1 MSQNS
6 TSWVRQA
13 QEMVEMAGRERS
25 TEDLR
30 KFRARIGAAEG
41 GGNPAYM
48 LLLGFEPLDSAALVA
63 RVEEGF
69 SYRALE
75 HLKANVGLS
84 REALADLVQINPR
97 TLDRR
102 KGGRLRPNESDR
114 LLRAARVFGETIA
127 LFEGDVD
134 AAGTWLSSPQRALG
148 GAVPLEM
155 ARTEVGAR
163 EVESLVGRLEHGVF
177 S

>member
-1 MSQNS
+1 M
-6 TSWVRQA
+6 
-13 QEMVEMAGRERS
+13 
-25 TEDLR
+25 EDLR
-30 KFRARIGAAEG
+30 RFRDRIGVVDS

-48 LLLGFEPLDSAALVA
+48 ILLGFEPLDSAALVA

-69 SYRALE
+69 SYRTLE
-75 HLKANVGLS
+75 RLRGNVGLS

-102 KGGRLRPNESDR
+102 KGGRLRTDESDR
-114 LLRAARVFGETIA
+114 LLRAARVFGGAIA

-134 AAGTWLSSPQRALG
+134 AARAWLSSPQGALG

>member
-1 MSQNS
+1 
-6 TSWVRQA
+6 
-13 QEMVEMAGRERS
+13 MVEMAGRERS
-25 TEDLR
+25 GEDLQ
-30 KFRARIGAAEG
+30 KFRDRIEAVG
-41 GGNPAYM
+41 GGNTAYA
-48 LLLGFEPLDSAALVA
+48 LLLGLEPADNAALVA

-69 SYRALE
+69 LYRALE
-75 HLKANVGLS
+75 RLRSNVGLS
-84 REALADLVQINPR
+84 REALADLVQIKPR

-102 KGGRLRPNESDR
+102 KEGGRLRPEESDR
-114 LLRAARVFGETIA
+114 LLRAARVFGGTIA
-127 LFEGDVD
+127 LFEGDAD
-134 AAGTWLSSPQRALG
+134 AARAWLSSPQRALG

>member
-1 MSQNS
+1 
-6 TSWVRQA
+6 
-13 QEMVEMAGRERS
+13 MVETAGRVG
-25 TEDLR
+25 EDLR
-30 KFRARIGAAEG
+30 KFRDRVGAMDG
-41 GGNPAYM
+41 GGDNSYL
-48 LLLGFEPLDSAALVA
+48 LLLGLELVDNAELVA

-75 HLKANVGLS
+75 RLRGNVGLS
-84 REALADLVQINPR
+84 REALADLVQIKPR

-102 KGGRLRPNESDR
+102 REGGRLRPEESDR
-114 LLRAARVFGETIA
+114 LLRAARVFGGTIA
-127 LFEGDVD
+127 LFEGDAD
-134 AAGTWLSSPQRALG
+134 AARTWLSSPQRALG

>member
-1 MSQNS
+1 
-6 TSWVRQA
+6 
-13 QEMVEMAGRERS
+13 MVEMAGRERS
-25 TEDLR
+25 GEDLQ
-30 KFRARIGAAEG
+30 KFRDRIGAVG
-41 GGNPAYM
+41 GGNTAYA
-48 LLLGFEPLDSAALVA
+48 LLLGLEPADNAELVA

-75 HLKANVGLS
+75 RLRGNVGLT
-84 REALADLVQINPR
+84 REALADLVQIKPR

-102 KGGRLRPNESDR
+102 KGGRLRPEESDR
-114 LLRAARVFGETIA
+114 LLRAARVFGGTIA
-127 LFEGDVD
+127 LFEGDAD
-134 AAGTWLSSPQRALG
+134 AARTWLSSPQRALG

-163 EVESLVGRLEHGVF
+163 EVENLVGRLEHGVF

>member
-1 MSQNS
+1 
-6 TSWVRQA
+6 
-13 QEMVEMAGRERS
+13 MVETADRERS
-25 TEDLR
+25 GEDLR
-30 KFRARIGAAEG
+30 RFRDRIGAVDG
-41 GGNPAYM
+41 GGSAYV
-48 LLLGFEPLDSAALVA
+48 LLLGFEPLDNAALVA

-75 HLKANVGLS
+75 RLRSNVGLS

-102 KGGRLRPNESDR
+102 KEGGQLRPEESDR
-114 LLRAARVFGETIA
+114 LLRAARVFGGAIA
-127 LFEGDVD
+127 LFEGDAD
-134 AAGTWLSSPQRALG
+134 AARTWLSSPQRALG

-163 EVESLVGRLEHGVF
+163 EVENLVGRLEHGVF

>member
-1 MSQNS
+1 M
-6 TSWVRQA
+6 
-13 QEMVEMAGRERS
+13 
-25 TEDLR
+25 EDLR
-30 KFRARIGAAEG
+30 RFRDRIGVVDS

-69 SYRALE
+69 SYRTLE
-75 HLKANVGLS
+75 RLRGNVGLS

-102 KGGRLRPNESDR
+102 KGGRLRTDESDR
-114 LLRAARVFGETIA
+114 LLRAARVFGGAIA

-134 AAGTWLSSPQRALG
+134 AARAWLSSPQRALG

>member
-1 MSQNS
+1 
-6 TSWVRQA
+6 
-13 QEMVEMAGRERS
+13 MVETAGRGRVG
-25 TEDLR
+25 EDLR
-30 KFRARIGAAEG
+30 RFRNRIRAMDGD
-41 GGNPAYM
+41 GNNAYV
-48 LLLGFEPLDSAALVA
+48 LLLGLELVENAELVA

-69 SYRALE
+69 PYRALE
-75 HLKANVGLS
+75 RLRSNVGLS
-84 REALADLVQINPR
+84 REALADLVQIKPR

-102 KGGRLRPNESDR
+102 KEGGRLRPEESDR
-114 LLRAARVFGETIA
+114 LLRAARVFGGTIA
-127 LFEGDVD
+127 LFEGDAD
-134 AAGTWLSSPQRALG
+134 AARTWLSSPQRALG